1 MKPESFQY
9 QAYTLPQRKQ
19 GSLDIQAK
27 GKGGIVIP
35 DYVLA
40 REQRRRAYLATTQQE
55 VRSLDGLR
63 RERKN
68 LLKSLQEKTVAESF
82 WVIVRKGQLHSRRLR
97 RTIDRLIPEL
107 GPRKMVYASLTG
119 GVVFGIL
126 SMALMTQ
133 FLGKGVFADE
143 KAPVMTEENQK
154 VNLSTAEYDPSQD
167 IFFQYF
173 ADAQDAQY
181 EENIRQMVKGYPIED
196 MLPYILEKDRL
207 TAAFLIGIAKKE
219 SNWGK
224 RVPVLNGQDCYNYW
238 GYRGVRRMMGTGG
251 HTCFNSRQDAVDTV
265 AKRLDNLIHSEQLN
279 TPEKLVVWKCGFSC
293 QGHSRESVRKWISD
307 VDMYYSKFLEE
318 APDDTANKEEKSQ

>member
-9 QAYTLPQRKQ
+9 HSYVLPTRSK

-27 GKGGIVIP
+27 GKKGVVIP
-35 DYVLA
+35 DYVLL
-40 REQRRRAYLATTQQE
+40 REQRRRTYLVANQQE
-55 VRSLDGLR
+55 ARTLDGLR

-68 LLKSLQEKTVAESF
+68 LLENLKEKTVAEGF
-82 WVIVRKGQLHSRRLR
+82 WLFVRRGQLYSRRFR
-97 RTIDRLIPEL
+97 RTLDRLIPEL

-143 KAPVMTEENQK
+143 KAPVVTEENQK
-154 VNLSTAEYDPSQD
+154 VNLSTAEYDPQQD
-167 IFFQYF
+167 VFFEYF
-173 ADAQDAQY
+173 ADAQDARY

-219 SNWGK
+219 SNWGT

-293 QGHSRESVRKWISD
+293 QGHSRESVRKWIAD
-307 VDMYYSKFLEE
+307 VDMYYSKFMEE
-318 APDDTANKEEKSQ
+318 APTDAGEPQKKE

>member
-1 MKPESFQY
+1 MKPESFRY
-9 QAYTLPQRKQ
+9 QAYQLPPKKS
-19 GSLDIQAK
+19 GSLDIQTKQGSSTA
-27 GKGGIVIP
+27 IP
-35 DYVLA
+35 DYVLL
-40 REQRRRAYLATTQQE
+40 REQRRRNFLAAKQQE
-55 VRSLDGLR
+55 VKTLDGLR

-68 LLKSLQEKTVAESF
+68 LLESLHEKTVTETF
-82 WVIVRKGQLHSRRLR
+82 WMFIRRGQLYSRRLR
-97 RTIDRLIPEL
+97 RKIDKLIPEL

-133 FLGKGVFADE
+133 FLGGGVFADE
-143 KAPVMTEENQK
+143 KDPAVLGVQTREGARQ
-154 VNLSTAEYDPSQD
+154 VEYDPNQD
-167 IFFQYF
+167 VFFDYF
-173 ADAQDAQY
+173 SEAQDAQY
-181 EENIRQMVKGYPIED
+181 EENIRQMVKGYPIEE

-318 APDDTANKEEKSQ
+318 APAE